1 MRVRKGERER
11 KKVETLDDSHAHTH
25 RETNVRQMLW
35 EKEKVRG
42 KKETKNDCFKETG
55 DPTPEGMCTGV
66 HRFLPLDHVT
76 PNDTFVSP
84 ISLLLSWLSFFV
96 LLVGGP
102 LLHLAQVTRSLHTTC
117 ILFSSWRVRVDE
129 RTGTLKA
136 SSIKDALSV
145 RIIKTNL
152 FALSPSLS
160 LRLSPFFCLYASLF
174 VVVFH
179 FLLSR
184 VNTWLYDHHWSSH
197 SLTVHNYCKC
207 C

>member
-1 MRVRKGERER
+1 MRVRRKERRRRKWKHLMTHMHTQRERER
-11 KKVETLDDSHAHTH
+11 QTWGKCCE
-25 RETNVRQMLW
+25 R
-35 EKEKVRG
+35 KEKRQ
-42 KKETKNDCFKETG
+42 KMTASRKQETQVLGECVPVYIANT
-55 DPTPEGMCTGV
+55 TS
-66 HRFLPLDHVT
+66 HRKRHLCLQFLCSPL
-76 PNDTFVSP
+76 
-84 ISLLLSWLSFFV
+84 SLSLFT

-102 LLHLAQVTRSLHTTC
+102 LLHLAQVTPLHTTWSF
-117 ILFSSWRVRVDE
+117 FSSSVRVDE

-152 FALSPSLS
+152 FALL
-160 LRLSPFFCLYASLF
+160 

-179 FLLSR
+179 FLLTP

-197 SLTVHNYCKC
+197 SLTVHSYCKC